1 MFLCWKEQRKIIHRR
16 VCLFTQIT
24 AGCLFISCQ
33 QNCDASVEPP
43 KCPPPVTCPNAQ
55 TQQTQLTQLDPDT
68 REKLKAEFK
77 DEFQSEIRAEL
88 RRELEQEFQKELDR
102 IQTQT
107 NSDKKPNA
115 IPAAIPP
122 TQKIEKDSGGLKI
135 LRQVF
140 STQIQHRLPVDE
152 REAFTIADTSIYCFV
167 EIASAEEIER
177 TITIR
182 FTHSTG
188 LTQSYTLPVSQSPAW
203 RTWSK
208 LNLTKSMTGT
218 WLCEVFNEDGTLLAS
233 KPFVIVDE

>member
-1 MFLCWKEQRKIIHRR
+1 M
-16 VCLFTQIT
+16 CLIAQIA
-24 AGCLFISCQ
+24 AGGLFISCQ

-43 KCPPPVTCPNAQ
+43 KCPPPVTCPADQ
-55 TQQTQLTQLDPDT
+55 PQQNQIDPDD
-68 REKLKAEFK
+68 RESLRAELKAEL
-77 DEFQSEIRAEL
+77 QAEIRAEL
-88 RRELEQEFQKELDR
+88 RREIELELQNELAR
-102 IQTQT
+102 KQAQ
-107 NSDKKPNA
+107 SDTVKKPTA
-115 IPAAIPP
+115 VPAAIPP

-140 STQIQHRLPVDE
+140 ATQIQHRLPVDE
-152 REAFTIADTSIYCFV
+152 REAFTIADASIYCFV
-167 EIASAEEIER
+167 EIASSEEDER